1 MSEKDRAMLGVRV
14 AAVSLLHLER
24 MSSFVGNRI
33 SFFLD
38 AFPDL
43 SAEVWANTSSSNTT
57 ILILFNLFCCAL
69 LFTDGWHYV
78 ICLKWRITNTQTRGK
93 CLMHLLRFMLLQY
106 FRRHLQYQSQLKRR
120 IFNRFLSDPTENLLK
135 ESKSSSWTPI
145 NTGVQKGE
153 CCDELMTGTCSHF
166 RAKCHCIFLFFYML
180 LCALF
185 FLSFSYCIVV
195 IFVTVASRFMI
206 HYCYLLLFYSLLL
219 MYGDLEW
226 SETLLN
232 KTYYYYYY
240 YYYSKWF
247 DCLFMI

>member
-1 MSEKDRAMLGVRV
+1 MSTIAVMTEKDRAMLGVRV
-14 AAVSLLHLER
+14 AGVSLLHLER

-57 ILILFNLFCCAL
+57 ILVLFNLFCCAL

-93 CLMHLLRFMLLQY
+93 CLMHVLRFMLLQY

-153 CCDELMTGTCSHF
+153 CCDELKTGTCSHL
-166 RAKCHCIFLFFYML
+166 RAKKMSLHIYFLYML

-195 IFVTVASRFMI
+195 VFVTGASRFMI
-206 HYCYLLLFYSLLL
+206 HWHCYLLLFYLLLL
-219 MYGDLEW
+219 MYGDALKR
-226 SETLLN
+226 S
-232 KTYYYYYY
+232 
-240 YYYSKWF
+240 
-247 DCLFMI
+247 